1 MHCGRMGH
9 CLAPTQPNRPQ
20 LRPSRER
27 AFGRLAVPVH
37 TRGAHTGPIAPSKN
51 LHEEVPGLTTQ
62 RVPGR
67 GRTIGVGFLAAGTA
81 IAGVITGLGV
91 PSSASE
97 ANHST
102 AAAVAAP
109 NGPNYLAAAA
119 CLGVVRFGS
128 WTAGPV
134 TSGTPAKA
142 PFCLDGVFDSSDT
155 GNRAYFGKSKV
166 AAEELVSVLSD
177 TASADA
183 LVTKLQTKI
192 QGCYQQ
198 WLNMDIPAY
207 RSGKRSASWARYAS
221 PGDTATTTRTVYG
234 VFTVPPTGF
243 DHATNLFAVGKRGN
257 SVMVLHLVLVGDR
270 ADAPVEQFRATAS
283 AALAALY

>member
-1 MHCGRMGH
+1 M
-9 CLAPTQPNRPQ
+9 
-20 LRPSRER
+20 
-27 AFGRLAVPVH
+27 
-37 TRGAHTGPIAPSKN
+37 
-51 LHEEVPGLTTQ
+51 TTQ

-109 NGPNYLAAAA
+109 NGPNYVAAAA
-119 CLGVVRFGS
+119 MPQGARFGS
-128 WTAGPV
+128 WTEGPV
-134 TSGTPAKA
+134 NSGTPAKA

-183 LVTKLQTKI
+183 LVTKLQAKI
-192 QGCYQQ
+192 QACYQQ

-207 RSGKRSASWARYAS
+207 RGGKRSASWARYAS
-221 PGDTATTTRTVYG
+221 GGTSTDPTVYG
-234 VFTVPPTGF
+234 VFTVPPAGF